1 METLKTIIE
10 TAHKLTG
17 QAELAARTNP
27 NLPTEPEHPWEIT
40 DITDNRPPPA
50 GTHWITNKWNRTS
63 LYSIA
68 KDPTAGITI
77 GIPTDTDAHLP
88 QYFHIDSSA
97 VRRQLEPY
105 LASRWPTDMTSDW
118 ASNILAPY
126 NQRTLNDFLEVAER
140 SQRQIEALAY
150 RALHERSTIQL
161 LQNIAIT
168 LMADIPTSRRTTV
181 AHLNETPDI
190 AELAR
195 IIIASGGWVE
205 TECDR
210 DQTCPYDVTYII
222 TEREQTITATIDGIG
237 IFENIT
243 KKFDLF
249 TLREL

>member
-10 TAHKLTG
+10 TAHKLAG
-17 QAELAARTNP
+17 QAKLAARTSP

-40 DITDNRPPPA
+40 DITDNKPPPA
-50 GTHWITNKWNRTS
+50 GMQWICNKWGSTG
-63 LYSIA
+63 LYSIT
-68 KDPTAGITI
+68 KDPTVGITI
-77 GIPTDTDAHLP
+77 GMPTDSDAHLP
-88 QYFHIDSSA
+88 QYFHIDSSTI
-97 VRRQLEPY
+97 RRQLEPY
-105 LASRWPTDMTSDW
+105 LQSHWPEDTTSDW
-118 ASNILAPY
+118 ARNILAPY
-126 NQRTLNDFLEVAER
+126 SERTLNDFIETAER
-140 SQRQIEALAY
+140 SQRRMEALAY

-168 LMADIPTSRRTTV
+168 LMADIPIDKRATTTCP
-181 AHLNETPDI
+181 NEIHDV

-195 IIIASGGWVE
+195 IIVASGGWVE
-205 TECDR
+205 TEYDR
-210 DQTCPYDVTYII
+210 DQSCPYDVTYMI

>member
-10 TAHKLTG
+10 TAHKLAG
-17 QAELAARTNP
+17 QAKLAAKTNP
-27 NLPTEPEHPWEIT
+27 NIPAKPEHPWEIT

-50 GTHWITNKWNRTS
+50 GMQWITNKWNKPS

-77 GIPTDTDAHLP
+77 GIPTDMDTLP
-88 QYFHIDSSA
+88 TQYFHIDSSTIH
-97 VRRQLEPY
+97 RQLEPY
-105 LASRWPTDMTSDW
+105 LTSRWPTDMTSDW

-126 NQRTLNDFLEVAER
+126 DRRTLNDFLEATEH
-140 SQRQIEALAY
+140 SQRQIEALVY
-150 RALHERSTIQL
+150 RALHDRSTLQL
-161 LQNIAIT
+161 LQNIAIA
-168 LMADIPTSRRTTV
+168 LMADIPI
-181 AHLNETPDI
+181 NERVTLTCPNEIHDI
-190 AELAR
+190 PELAR
-195 IIIASGGWVE
+195 IIISSGGWVE
-205 TECDR
+205 TEYDR
-210 DQTCPYDVTYII
+210 DQSCPYDVTYMI

>member
-1 METLKTIIE
+1 MDALTTIIE
-10 TAHKLTG
+10 TAHKLAG
-17 QAELAARTNP
+17 QAKLAARTSP

-40 DITDNRPPPA
+40 DITDNKPPPA
-50 GTHWITNKWNRTS
+50 GMQWICNKWGSTG

-77 GIPTDTDAHLP
+77 GIPTDPDTLP
-88 QYFHIDSSA
+88 TQYFHIDSSA

-105 LASRWPTDMTSDW
+105 LQSHWRGDMTSDW
-118 ASNILAPY
+118 ARNILAPY
-126 NQRTLNDFLEVAER
+126 SERTLNGFLETAER
-140 SQRQIEALAY
+140 SQRWMEALAY
-150 RALHERSTIQL
+150 RALHGRSTIQL

-168 LMADIPTSRRTTV
+168 LMADIPIDKRATT
-181 AHLNETPDI
+181 AHPNEIHDI

-195 IIIASGGWVE
+195 IIIASGGWAE
-205 TECDR
+205 TEYDR
-210 DQTCPYDVTYII
+210 DQSCPYDVTYTI
-222 TEREQTITATIDGIG
+222 TEREQTIAVTVDGIG